1 MKKERFLPV
10 FRCVITTFSIT
21 AQQPVGISTSGQ
33 ARMKLGPL
41 WKKMMKSGSESVNK
55 RLCYR
60 WPVHDHP
67 NFFAPKTSITG
78 CASYVRPRYVAD
90 RLAKVINLTG
100 DLQKLEVK
108 PEVLETQAAYAFYV
122 RNRGHFYL

>member
-33 ARMKLGPL
+33 ALVKLGPL
-41 WKKMMKSGSESVNK
+41 WNNMVKTGSESVNK

-60 WPVHDHP
+60 LPVHDYP
-67 NFFAPKTSITG
+67 NFFVPKTSITG

-90 RLAKVINLTG
+90 RLAKVVNLTG

-108 PEVLETQAAYAFYV
+108 PEAQPEVLGTQVGNAF
-122 RNRGHFYL
+122 

>member
-33 ARMKLGPL
+33 ALVKLGPL
-41 WKKMMKSGSESVNK
+41 WNKMVKTGSESVNK

-108 PEVLETQAAYAFYV
+108 PEAQPEVLGTQVGNAF
-122 RNRGHFYL
+122 

>member
-1 MKKERFLPV
+1 MKKERFWRV
-10 FRCVITTFSIT
+10 FRCVIRTFSIT

-33 ARMKLGPL
+33 ALVKLGPL
-41 WKKMMKSGSESVNK
+41 WNKMVKTGSESVNK

-108 PEVLETQAAYAFYV
+108 PEAQPEVLGTQVGNAF
-122 RNRGHFYL
+122 

>member
-1 MKKERFLPV
+1 MKKERFLHV
-10 FRCVITTFSIT
+10 FRCVIRTFSIT
-21 AQQPVGISTSGQ
+21 AQQPVRISTSGQ

-41 WKKMMKSGSESVNK
+41 WNKMVKSGSESVNK

-67 NFFAPKTSITG
+67 NFFAPKPSITG

-108 PEVLETQAAYAFYV
+108 PEAQPEVLGTQVGNAF
-122 RNRGHFYL
+122 

>member
-1 MKKERFLPV
+1 
-10 FRCVITTFSIT
+10 
-21 AQQPVGISTSGQ
+21 
-33 ARMKLGPL
+33 MKLGPL
-41 WKKMMKSGSESVNK
+41 WNKSVKTGSESVNK

-67 NFFAPKTSITG
+67 NFFAPKPSITG

-108 PEVLETQAAYAFYV
+108 PEAQPEVLGTQVGNAF
-122 RNRGHFYL
+122 

>member
-33 ARMKLGPL
+33 ALVKLGPL
-41 WKKMMKSGSESVNK
+41 WNTMVKTGSESVNK
-55 RLCYR
+55 RLRYR
-60 WPVHDHP
+60 LPVHDHP
-67 NFFAPKTSITG
+67 HVFAPKTSITG

-90 RLAKVINLTG
+90 QLAKVINLTG
-100 DLQKLEVK
+100 DLKKLEVK
-108 PEVLETQAAYAFYV
+108 PEAQPEVLGTQVGNAF
-122 RNRGHFYL
+122 

>member
-33 ARMKLGPL
+33 ALVKLGPL
-41 WKKMMKSGSESVNK
+41 WNTMVKTGSESVNK

-108 PEVLETQAAYAFYV
+108 PEAQPEVLGTQVGNAF
-122 RNRGHFYL
+122 